1 MATPKKKPA
10 APEPQKSQDAAEP
23 RKSDLYAWK
32 SDDKKVCLTL
42 GLGKGMGDRLEK
54 ALKDELRIREVG
66 PNELFASFLY
76 HGLVHFEREFPLRE
90 RKAKAKK
97 DGRAWVPP
105 EPEGRVEKQ
114 KARLDNIEAWLVRV
128 KAVQA
133 ALEKGDLEPAKALA
147 RESIIK
153 NTKLAEE
160 ARSAWTKAV
169 KTMGTPGETDK
180 TKK

>member
-10 APEPQKSQDAAEP
+10 APEVPKSQDAAEP
-23 RKSDLYAWK
+23 RKSELYAWK
-32 SDDKKVCLTL
+32 ADDKKVCLTL

-54 ALKDELRIREVG
+54 ALKDELRIRAVG

-90 RKAKAKK
+90 RKSKATKG
-97 DGRAWVPP
+97 GRPWLPP
-105 EPEGRVEKQ
+105 EPEGRAEKQ
-114 KARLDNIEAWLVRV
+114 KARLDNIEAWLIRV
-128 KAVQA
+128 KAVEA
-133 ALEKGDLEPAKALA
+133 ALEKGDLGPAKELA
-147 RESIIK
+147 RESIVK

-169 KTMGTPGETDK
+169 KTMGAAGEGEK

>member
-10 APEPQKSQDAAEP
+10 APETPKPAETP
-23 RKSDLYAWK
+23 ENRKSDLYSWK
-32 SDDKKVCLTL
+32 ADDKKLSLTL

-105 EPEGRVEKQ
+105 EPEGRVEKL
-114 KARLDNIEAWLVRV
+114 KSRLDNIESWLVRV
-128 KAVQA
+128 KAVEA
-133 ALEKGDLEPAKALA
+133 ALEKGDLGPARELA
-147 RESIIK
+147 RESIVK
-153 NTKLAEE
+153 NSKLADE

-169 KTMGTPGETDK
+169 KTMGGAGEVEK
-180 TKK
+180 SRK